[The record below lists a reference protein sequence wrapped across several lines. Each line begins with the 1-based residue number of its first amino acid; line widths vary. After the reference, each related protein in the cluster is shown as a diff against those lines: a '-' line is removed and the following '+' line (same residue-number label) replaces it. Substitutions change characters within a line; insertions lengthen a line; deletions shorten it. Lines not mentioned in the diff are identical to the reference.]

1 MPYPLIKRAKLTESQ
16 VIKIWQHQLLDRA
29 ELATGEGESIKII
42 YPGRTNDGRGADF
55 RDAVIASSKGVI
67 KGDIE
72 VHVKSS
78 AWQGHRHHHDPA
90 YNRVILHVVMW
101 RDTEEATSL
110 QNGETVPVL
119 ALNECIKSP
128 IGRLDREYSPASF
141 SMSCFGATGHM
152 PEDTVAEVLDAAGR
166 ERFLAKISRFQVDS
180 AQTEVSQCLYQGI
193 MGALGYSKNKLSCQ
207 ELARRVPLRILES
220 ITQGETTA
228 EECLARQQ
236 ALLLGTAG
244 LLPSQRRNR
253 HQADESDDKWANK
266 LEGLWAS
273 FRQTEAMSRDDWHLF
288 RVRPINSPVRRIAA
302 ISYLVLRYKRKGI
315 LEGLADMVKEAPLIK
330 GHIRLERGLLV
341 AANGYWAS
349 RFDFGLPGGIRISNL
364 LGGGRAADIA
374 VNVLLPFMVAWSDLG
389 SQPELERKAFAL
401 YRSYP
406 RLTANT
412 VERHMMHQ
420 LGLSSGLVNS
430 AVRQQ
435 GLIHIYNSL
444 CIQGRCDCCPLG
456 VAADHRSQSWGM
468 S

>member
-1 MPYPLIKRAKLTESQ
+1 MRYPLIERAKLTESQ
-16 VIKIWQHQLLDRA
+16 VIKVWQNQLRDRA
-29 ELATGEGESIKII
+29 EMVTEAGETIKII

-78 AWQGHRHHHDPA
+78 AWRGHRHHHDPV

-119 ALNECIKSP
+119 ALDKYIKSP
-128 IGRLDREYSPASF
+128 IGRLNQEYSPASF
-141 SMSCFGATGHM
+141 SMSCFRAIEHM

-166 ERFLAKISRFQVDS
+166 ERFLAKISRFQADL

-207 ELARRVPLRILES
+207 ELARRVPLQILES

-253 HQADESDDKWANK
+253 HQADKLDDKWANK
-266 LEGLWAS
+266 LERLWAS
-273 FRQTEAMSRDDWHLF
+273 FRQTEAMSWDDWHLF
-288 RVRPINSPVRRIAA
+288 KVRPINFPVRRIAA
-302 ISYLVLRYKRKGI
+302 ISYLVLRYKRTGI
-315 LEGLADMVKEAPLIK
+315 MEGLVNMVREAPVIK
-330 GHIRLERGLLV
+330 GYIRLERGLLV
-341 AANGYWAS
+341 AADGYWAS
-349 RFDFGLPGGIRISNL
+349 RFDFDSPGMIRISNL
-364 LGGGRAADIA
+364 LGGGRAADIV
-374 VNVLLPFMVAWSDLG
+374 VNVLLPFIAAWSDLD
-389 SQPELERKAFAL
+389 SQPELESKAFAL

-406 RLTANT
+406 KLTANT
-412 VERHMMHQ
+412 VERHMMRQ

-456 VAADHRSQSWGM
+456 VTAAHCSQSRGM